1 MIDHKLKYLA
11 PAAAFTTLFLVGCG
25 DEDEVNTNKDLL
37 IGNWNVISFDG
48 DEYDVEICQEN
59 VGITYCYTYSM
70 NFIFEADGDFILK
83 TTFDGNDA
91 NGDYSDVYLYE
102 GDWEF
107 TSAAEDNVSIL
118 IEDLKNTLEGNLNI
132 KSISKDK
139 LSGVWS
145 VNEDTN
151 YGYSGPI
158 ELQKL

>member
-1 MIDHKLKYLA
+1 VVNRKLKYLA
-11 PAAAFTTLFLVGCG
+11 PAAAFTTLFLVRCG
-25 DEDEVNTNKDLL
+25 DEDSTNKDLL

-48 DEYDVEICQEN
+48 DEYDVGICEDK
-59 VGITYCYTYSM
+59 GGSTYCYTYSM
-70 NFIFEADGDFILK
+70 QFIFEADGDFFSK
-83 TTFDGNDA
+83 TTYKGKGP
-91 NGDYSDVYLYE
+91 NGEDLDVDLYE

-118 IEDLKNTLEGNLNI
+118 IEDFESTLVGNLNI
-132 KSISKDK
+132 ESISKDK

-151 YGYSGPI
+151 YGSSGPI

>member
-1 MIDHKLKYLA
+1 MVDHKLKYLA

-25 DEDEVNTNKDLL
+25 DEDEVSTNKDLL

-48 DEYDVEICQEN
+48 DEYDVEICEEE
-59 VGITYCYTYSM
+59 GGSTYCYTYSM
-70 NFIFEADGDFILK
+70 EFIFEADGDFILK
-83 TTFDGNDA
+83 TTDKGNGP
-91 NGDYSDVYLYE
+91 NGDYLDVDLYE

-118 IEDLKNTLEGNLNI
+118 IEDFESTLGGNLNI
-132 KSISKDK
+132 ESISKDK